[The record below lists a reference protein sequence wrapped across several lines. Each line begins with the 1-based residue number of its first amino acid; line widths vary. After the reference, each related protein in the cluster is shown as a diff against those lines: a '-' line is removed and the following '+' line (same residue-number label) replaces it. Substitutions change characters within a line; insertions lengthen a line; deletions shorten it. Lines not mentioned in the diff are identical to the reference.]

1 MFTYQW
7 LFLHQPCLFKSPVRS
22 RDCTSNLNIKT
33 QKRIQKTMLPTL
45 LKANCSLWGLR
56 WRRIMSHFAPNWRR
70 RREEVWGSRWEKGRL
85 TAQLWRIQK
94 TMNSRQGSKGSS
106 FLQASLLS
114 WIFPKPHRIIE
125 LGEVPR
131 GAMCWRILISQGYLG
146 ITLFVS
152 RFNIHKTR
160 SVWGKIL
167 LFFPAVLTLLTNILA
182 DIWHY
187 LKENGH
193 ECPSTNIMNFNFI
206 SLGVS
211 VVPTTCFNIPVLFPF
226 ILQIGA

>member
-1 MFTYQW
+1 MFIYQW

-22 RDCTSNLNIKT
+22 RDWTSNLNIKI
-33 QKRIQKTMLPTL
+33 QQRIQKTTSPIL

-70 RREEVWGSRWEKGRL
+70 RREEARGSRWEKGTL

-94 TMNSRQGSKGSS
+94 TTKRRQSSKGSS
-106 FLQASLLS
+106 SPKASLLG
-114 WIFPKPHRIIE
+114 WIFPKPHSIIE

-131 GAMCWRILISQGYLG
+131 GAVCWRILISQGYLG
-146 ITLFVS
+146 ITVFVS
-152 RFNIHKTR
+152 RFSINKTG

-167 LFFPAVLTLLTNILA
+167 IFFLQCSPLLTNILA
-182 DIWHY
+182 DIWRY

-193 ECPSTNIMNFNFI
+193 ECPCTNIMNFNFI

-211 VVPTTCFNIPVLFPF
+211 VVPTNCFNIPVLFPF
-226 ILQIGA
+226 ILHIGA